1 MGQIDVYINRTR
13 PKHGYKYT
21 KCKMCFSLMMAM
33 CEAEFMIKLSNA
45 EE

>member
-21 KCKMCFSLMMAM
+21 KCKMCFSYDGYV
-33 CEAEFMIKLSNA
+33 
-45 EE
+45 